1 MIFTSNTPSSQY
13 YAAPDYV
20 DNPRDVRRLAMAGYK
35 PTGEQNAFGKIA
47 SWIPGI
53 NLAQNAMA
61 QKYARGSEDAMHN
74 IGEDWDN
81 RVAKTAIVGG
91 VAMGVAGGVTG
102 NPMLLQKGLDLTT
115 QFAGQL
121 AFDQNDLVTEGQAI
135 YR

>member
-1 MIFTSNTPSSQY
+1 MIFTSNTPDSQY

-20 DNPRDVRRLAMAGYK
+20 DNPLDRAKLAFAGYK
-35 PTGEQNAFGKIA
+35 ANGEQNAWGKTT

-61 QKYARGSEDAMHN
+61 QKYARGSEDTMHN

-81 RVAKTAIVGG
+81 RLAKNAIIGG
-91 VAMGVAGGVTG
+91 VAMGVAGGVTQ
-102 NPMLLQKGLDLTT
+102 NPMLLQQGLDMTT

>member
-1 MIFTSNTPSSQY
+1 MSQY

-20 DNPRDVRRLAMAGYK
+20 DNPLDRAKLAMSGYK
-35 PTGEQNAFGKIA
+35 PNGEQNAFGKVT

-61 QKYARGSEDAMHN
+61 QKYARGSEDTMHN
-74 IGEDWDN
+74 ISEDFDN
-81 RVAKTAIVGG
+81 RLAKTAIVGG
-91 VAMGVAGGVTG
+91 VAMCVAGGVTG